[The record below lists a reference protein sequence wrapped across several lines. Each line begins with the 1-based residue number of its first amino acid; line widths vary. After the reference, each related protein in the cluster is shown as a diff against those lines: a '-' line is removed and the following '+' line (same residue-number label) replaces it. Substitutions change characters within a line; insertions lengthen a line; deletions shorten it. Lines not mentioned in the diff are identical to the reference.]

1 MTKLTALIGWAVVLG
16 LLAGGLLD
24 VVTFL
29 VARYGPESGH
39 WSFRGN
45 GALAVPFGL
54 GPVMLAAAWGALV
67 WRYRGFQAWLQR
79 GFWTVVGGVA
89 LFVLLV
95 SFVFVAN
102 TDLTLFLIAAIVIVP
117 VIAGFQRSRDA
128 LMRRGGLIGHIGA
141 GVAFPVALALGFY
154 ASALVLPPGS

>member
-1 MTKLTALIGWAVVLG
+1 VSKAAALVGGALVVG

-24 VVTFL
+24 VITFF

-54 GPVMLAAAWGALV
+54 GPVMLAAGWGALV
-67 WRYRGFQAWLQR
+67 WRCRGFQTWLQR
-79 GFWTVVGGVA
+79 GLWTVVGGSV

-95 SFVFVAN
+95 IFVFAAN
-102 TDLTLFLIAAIVIVP
+102 ADLTLFLVAAIVAVP
-117 VIAGFQRSRDA
+117 VFAGFQRSRDA
-128 LMRRGGLIGHIGA
+128 LVRRGGLAEHIGA
-141 GVAFPVALALGFY
+141 GVAFAVALALGFY
-154 ASALVLPPGS
+154 ASELVLPPGS

>member
-1 MTKLTALIGWAVVLG
+1 MNKVAALVGGALVIG

-54 GPVMLAAAWGALV
+54 GPVMLAAAWAALV
-67 WRYRGFQAWLQR
+67 WRYRGFQTWLRR
-79 GFWTVVGGVA
+79 GLWTVAGGIA
-89 LFVLLV
+89 IFILLV
-95 SFVFVAN
+95 IFVFVAN
-102 TDLTLFLIAAIVIVP
+102 TDLTLLLIATIVIVP
-117 VIAGFQRSRDA
+117 VFAGFQRSREA
-128 LMRRGGLIGHIGA
+128 LVRRGGLAEHIGA
-141 GVAFPVALALGFY
+141 GVAFPLALALGFY
-154 ASALVLPPGS
+154 ASELVLPPGS

>member
-1 MTKLTALIGWAVVLG
+1 MSKVAALIVWALVLG

-45 GALAVPFGL
+45 GALAVPVGL
-54 GPVMLAAAWGALV
+54 GPVMFAAAWAALV
-67 WRYRGFQAWLQR
+67 WRYRGFQTWLQR
-79 GFWTVVGGVA
+79 GLWTVVGGVA

-95 SFVFVAN
+95 IFVFVAD
-102 TDLTLFLIAAIVIVP
+102 TDLTLFMVTAMVIVP
-117 VIAGFQRSRDA
+117 VFAGFERARGA
-128 LMRRGGLIGHIGA
+128 ITRRGGLLEHVGA
-141 GVAFPVALALGFY
+141 GVAFAVGLVVAFY
-154 ASALVLPPGS
+154 ASGSVLAPGS